1 MLRLSVEPGGCS
13 GFSYKFE
20 MADVSEVEEE
30 DTCAPFQIYPKLH
43 HAYPN
48 PTPNTDPNPN
58 PNPNPNARPNLT

>member
-30 DTCAPFQIYPKLH
+30 DTCVHTPFRSYPKLQ
-43 HAYPN
+43 HAY
-48 PTPNTDPNPN
+48 PNPN
-58 PNPNPNARPNLT
+58 PNPQPKPHPQPQRPP

>member
-30 DTCAPFQIYPKLH
+30 DTCVHTPFRSYPKLQ

-48 PTPNTDPNPN
+48 PNITQWPPRQFPHQN
-58 PNPNPNARPNLT
+58 